1 MNARLEPLKEHRL
14 RVEPATAAAI
24 APFGALLGRRSG
36 VKPTGLDYY
45 NGAVT
50 MSRPV
55 QFECDSRTELSLT
68 TLKRRPFQVRYLE
81 RHFQH
86 TQSFIPLGGKPWLA
100 VFAPPSDG
108 EMPDLAAVRAF
119 RFEGDTG
126 LCLHRGTWHEFPF
139 ALEDDTDLAVV
150 LSSQT
155 TADLHRRAENGIEAF
170 GPDLDKK
177 DITLRTGIVFV
188 LEV

>member
-1 MNARLEPLKEHRL
+1 MLWPGGSLRMNARLQPLKEHHL
-14 RVEPATAAAI
+14 KVETATAEAL
-24 APFGALLGRRSG
+24 APYGALLGRRSG

-45 NGAVT
+45 NGAVA

-55 QFECDSRTELSLT
+55 NYQCSSQTELSLT
-68 TLKRRPFQVRYLE
+68 TLKKRPFQVRYLE

-86 TQSFIPLGGKPWLA
+86 TQSFIPLGGKAWMG
-100 VFAPPSDG
+100 VAPPCDG
-108 EMPDLAAVRAF
+108 DMPDFDQVRAF

-126 LCLHRGTWHEFPF
+126 LCLHLGTWHEFPF

-155 TADLHRRAENGIEAF
+155 TIDLHHRAENGIEALA
-170 GPDLDKK
+170 P
-177 DITLRTGIVFV
+177 TSTRRT
-188 LEV
+188 